1 MFTGIIQDV
10 GKIVYMDCNNGD
22 NCIGIKTALSLKKTN
37 IGDSISCSGIC
48 LTVIEIK
55 KDIFKAEISKETMD
69 VTVAKYWQIGT
80 NLNLELSL
88 HIGDQIGGH
97 IVSGHVD
104 GISILKN
111 KQKIKGSYKLEF
123 KAPKKSNKFIVNK
136 GSISLDGVSLTINKI
151 QENIFSVNIISH
163 TLQNTTLG
171 CLNINDKVNIEVD
184 TMARYAVKFAEN
196 YMKRIS
202 NAK

>member
-22 NCIGIKTALSLKKTN
+22 KCIGIKTDLSLKKTN

-111 KQKIKGSYKLEF
+111 KEKIKGSYKLEF
-123 KAPKKSNKFIVNK
+123 KAPRKFIKFIVNK

-151 QENIFSVNIISH
+151 Q
-163 TLQNTTLG
+163 
-171 CLNINDKVNIEVD
+171 LN
-184 TMARYAVKFAEN
+184 FLN
-196 YMKRIS
+196 YI
-202 NAK
+202 

>member
-22 NCIGIKTALSLKKTN
+22 NCIGIKTGLSLKKTN

-111 KQKIKGSYKLEF
+111 KEKIKGSYKLEF
-123 KAPKKSNKFIVNK
+123 KAPRKFIKFIVNK